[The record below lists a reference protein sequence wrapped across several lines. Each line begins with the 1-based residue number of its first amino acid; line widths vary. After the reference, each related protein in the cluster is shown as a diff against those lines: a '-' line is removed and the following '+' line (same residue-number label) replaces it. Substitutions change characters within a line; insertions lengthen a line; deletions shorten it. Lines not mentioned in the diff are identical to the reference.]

1 MPNRLLIPDVINA
14 QALPIIAPS
23 DMVVV
28 AAKSMAAGGAGAT
41 IITADGTAESK
52 IVGIFTENDLT
63 NRVVAAGRDPAHTL
77 VGDVMTPKPYAL
89 GPNATA
95 KDALQFMNRHHCTHL
110 PVVHNGRL
118 VGLVSIKDLFV
129 VINKQLEENIAEV
142 EDFVFGNAYSFR
154 ATSSGE
160 ASVSEVRNN

>member
-14 QALPIIAPS
+14 QTLPTVAPGQ
-23 DMVVV
+23 MVVT

-41 IITADGTAESK
+41 IITTDGTVEGE
-52 IVGIFTENDLT
+52 IIGIFTENDLN

-77 VGDVMTPKPYAL
+77 VGEVMTQKPYAL

-110 PVVHNGRL
+110 PVVYNGRL
-118 VGLVSIKDLFV
+118 VGLASIKDLFV
-129 VINKQLEENIAEV
+129 VINQQLEDDIAEV
-142 EDFVFGNAYSFR
+142 EDFVFGNAYSLR
-154 ATSSGE
+154 PTSGSE
-160 ASVSEVRNN
+160 APTSEILYN